1 MKSENK
7 KTKPESA
14 LKKKIKELKKTT
26 KGKAILKL
34 IKWSIFFIIIFIFL
48 GVSALMPK
56 NNSPVKSNNKTEE
69 KESINNAETNK
80 EDNWNLE
87 TLSLETINKYQE
99 DLNNIYTYN
108 YEITINNE
116 KYIYSGTKTKI
127 DNKGFKESRNGIIK
141 YYIDNTGTYEET
153 TTDKILIN
161 NLYEGLDEN
170 YLNPLYILN
179 VIKALEI
186 TRDKECD
193 CIEPVYKANDNK
205 NIYRL
210 NTSNKELIS
219 ITITALD
226 FSYNYSLTFD
236 NIKK

>member
-14 LKKKIKELKKTT
+14 LKRKIKELKKTT
-26 KGKAILKL
+26 KGKAILRL

-48 GVSALMPK
+48 GISALMPK
-56 NNSPVKSNNKTEE
+56 KNNSLESNNKNAE
-69 KESINNAETNK
+69 KEPINNEETNK
-80 EDNWNLE
+80 EDNWSLD
-87 TLSLETINKYQE
+87 TLSLETLNKYQE
-99 DLNNIYTYN
+99 DLNNIYDYN
-108 YEITINNE
+108 YEVTINNE

-127 DNKGFKESRNGIIK
+127 DNKGYKESKNGIIK
-141 YYIDNTGTYEET
+141 YYIDNTGTYQET
-153 TTDKILIN
+153 TTDKALIN
-161 NLYEGLDEN
+161 NLYEGLEEN
-170 YLNPLYILN
+170 YLNPLYILDI
-179 VIKALEI
+179 IKTLEI
-186 TRDKECD
+186 TRDTECD
-193 CIEPVYKANDNK
+193 CIEPVYKANDSK